1 LKGGAD
7 NLLAPRQRGWKMGRG
22 AGAQLGHAL
31 KRRRRGLSVAA
42 PHSGRREGRG
52 GGGVRPAVGPWRGG
66 AGSSGAQQHLDRG
79 SGAYDAWAPAQYLAV
94 GLNPV

>member
-1 LKGGAD
+1 
-7 NLLAPRQRGWKMGRG
+7 MGRG

-31 KRRRRGLSVAA
+31 KRRRRGLGVAS
-42 PHSGRREGRG
+42 PHSGRRE

-66 AGSSGAQQHLDRG
+66 AGSSGAQQHLDKG
-79 SGAYDAWAPAQYLAV
+79 SRAYDAWAPAQYLAV